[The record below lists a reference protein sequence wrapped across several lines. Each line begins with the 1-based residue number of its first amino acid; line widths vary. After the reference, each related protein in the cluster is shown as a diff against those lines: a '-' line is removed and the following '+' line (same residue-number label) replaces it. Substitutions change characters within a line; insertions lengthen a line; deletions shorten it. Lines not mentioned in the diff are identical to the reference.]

1 MQVLKIGCI
10 IVDANSLVS
19 FLLLLLYNGTQ
30 CYRQWV
36 IQKAHC
42 SDKILITNGSI
53 WFILYSNRNI
63 SLSGFITLLK

>member
-19 FLLLLLYNGTQ
+19 LLLLLQYNGTQ
-30 CYRQWV
+30 SYRQWV
-36 IQKAHC
+36 IQTEHC

-53 WFILYSNRNI
+53 WFILYSNRSI
-63 SLSGFITLLK
+63 SLSGLITLLK

>member
-19 FLLLLLYNGTQ
+19 FLLLLQHNGAQ
-30 CYRQWV
+30 SYRQWV
-36 IQKAHC
+36 IQPEHC

-53 WFILYSNRNI
+53 WFILYSNSNI
-63 SLSGFITLLK
+63 SPSGLITVLK

>member
-19 FLLLLLYNGTQ
+19 FLLLQQYNGTQ
-30 CYRQWV
+30 SYRQWV
-36 IQKAHC
+36 IQTEHL

-53 WFILYSNRNI
+53 WFILYSNRDI
-63 SLSGFITLLK
+63 SLSGLITLLK